1 MCLISDYVLVP
12 PQSISD
18 VGDSGAEM
26 LQPTPPVQ
34 SDIVNYC
41 HCQGPEHGIMVACD
55 NQSCEDGGWFHLECL
70 GMKAPPTR

>member
-18 VGDSGAEM
+18 VDDSGAKM
-26 LQPTPPVQ
+26 LQPTPAVQ

-41 HCQGPEHGIMVACD
+41 YCKGPEHGIMVACD
-55 NQSCEDGGWFHLECL
+55 NCL